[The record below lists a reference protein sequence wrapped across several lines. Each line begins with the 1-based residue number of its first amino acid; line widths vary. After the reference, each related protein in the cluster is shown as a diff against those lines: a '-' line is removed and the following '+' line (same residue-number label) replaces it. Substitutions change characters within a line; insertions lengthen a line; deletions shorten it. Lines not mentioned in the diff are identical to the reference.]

1 MLKRI
6 TMWCNLFLEHFPSCS
21 FLFLIPFPL
30 SRRSQFSPVP
40 VRVAF
45 VIWWEPTCPPT
56 HQTHP
61 RWASVLNSEV
71 KTHYRA
77 ISPLVMLSNNLISL
91 SVGPVT
97 QQRPCQHGLP
107 CPRVPAA
114 LGASPP
120 LPLHA
125 PQLGPSSSKTG

>member
-1 MLKRI
+1 MVQFIFRTFPVL
-6 TMWCNLFLEHFPSCS
+6 LF
-21 FLFLIPFPL
+21 PFPHSIPSFSKKSVFSGARESCLRYLAGTHL
-30 SRRSQFSPVP
+30 SAYTSNPS
-40 VRVAF
+40 
-45 VIWWEPTCPPT
+45 
-56 HQTHP
+56 

-77 ISPLVMLSNNLISL
+77 ISPLVMLSNDLISL